1 MANPVTAAYIPLA
14 TERTKQVVKNLRPGG
29 REKIDLINVLN
40 PDDRLEADAWL
51 VEDGQGVHFRFN
63 DGAGGH
69 EIEFGF
75 ADQVRE
81 TIAEAPL
88 EE

>member
-1 MANPVTAAYIPLA
+1 MVTPLTAAYIPLA
-14 TERTKQVVKNLRPGG
+14 TERTKQAVKNLRPGG
-29 REKIDLINVLN
+29 REKIDLVNAL
-40 PDDRLEADAWL
+40 DAGDRVEADAWL
-51 VEDGQGVHFRFN
+51 VEDGQGVHFRFR
-63 DGAGGH
+63 DSAGGH